1 MEKRSFV
8 SKALHILPKIFTY
21 LPIFFVLLWY
31 SIRYRTSPAILIR
44 ANPAFPY
51 GGLIC
56 SKTKIFER
64 FQKNRKEYERFFL
77 KTLGVFIKDPVLQRI
92 ENAKKFIKENDFSY
106 PVIFK
111 PDQAIAG
118 VGLKCIQ
125 DEQELLR
132 SIHKMRKD
140 YVLQEYLDRPYEL

>member
-1 MEKRSFV
+1 MEKKTFV

-21 LPIFFVLLWY
+21 LPMFFILLWY
-31 SIRYRTSPAILIR
+31 CIRYRTSPAILIR
-44 ANPAFPY
+44 VNPAFPY
-51 GGLIC
+51 GGLIS

-64 FQKNRKEYERFFL
+64 FQKNRKEYEKFFL
-77 KTLGVFIKDPVLQRI
+77 KTVGIFIKDPVSQRI
-92 ENAKKFIKENDFSY
+92 EKAKRFFQENALSY

-118 VGLKCIQ
+118 VGLKFIQ
-125 DEQELLR
+125 DEQELLE
-132 SIHKMRKD
+132 SIHHMKRD